1 MLGLLGS
8 AGRSKA
14 EIAREARRREA
25 EEKAARE
32 AQKAQRH
39 KDNVEKQARRVAEQ
53 REAETA
59 RKERRSAGAGATAVA
74 DKAAPASFDAAG
86 AAELRSL
93 LEEPSV
99 QELEEGQRAALAQHD
114 ALTALPA
121 EGDSLLYAVP
131 VCAPYSALSA
141 YRFRVKLTPGSQ
153 KKGKAAKQAVGIFCG
168 GAGGASER
176 ERELMRAIKDDEL
189 VRQMISN
196 VKLVAPS
203 AATAALKT
211 ERKAKAK
218 AKADA
223 KG

>member
-1 MLGLLGS
+1 MARLPHGPGPTPTPPPKR
-8 AGRSKA
+8 AFRCVGR
-14 EIAREARRREA
+14 
-25 EEKAARE
+25 
-32 AQKAQRH
+32 
-39 KDNVEKQARRVAEQ
+39 V
-53 REAETA
+53 
-59 RKERRSAGAGATAVA
+59 
-74 DKAAPASFDAAG
+74 
-86 AAELRSL
+86 
-93 LEEPSV
+93 
-99 QELEEGQRAALAQHD
+99 HD
-114 ALTALPA
+114 ASTTRPPQALPA